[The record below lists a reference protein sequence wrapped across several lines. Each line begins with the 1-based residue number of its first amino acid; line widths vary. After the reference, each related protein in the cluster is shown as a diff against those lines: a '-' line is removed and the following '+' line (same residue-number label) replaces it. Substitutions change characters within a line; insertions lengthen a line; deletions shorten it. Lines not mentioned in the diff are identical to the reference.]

1 MAANIVPPSV
11 KAHWLLGEKEYESRG
26 RRKVAPTDGAQTVIC
41 AWVWGTHQE
50 SMLQA
55 LVLGYSLHRRN
66 SRADL
71 VLCVETATLN
81 DESCTWARL
90 LRCFWHIVPF
100 DHMALPRE
108 LQGSEQKR
116 LTGVY
121 SKLMVWK
128 VFAEYPRDNGKVV
141 MLDVDMLVRT
151 NIDELFAVATPGA
164 VWRGAADSCLT
175 EGRPS
180 RGIMG
185 CPEHEIV
192 QGKKSMQGGINGGL
206 ILLTPS
212 VKEFQ
217 LMEEF
222 LWKEWRNTANR
233 MAEQEF
239 MSFWFGREKSPSPWQ
254 TVHKK
259 FNFQLH
265 QMFLNN
271 GPRPPPGQGRASSFW
286 HMCQYPEHEVAVWH
300 YSSNR
305 KPVHCLT
312 EYMDASTRWSDQSEA
327 VATFVSDMAAGELRR
342 PKLDATHVLPHV
354 DSVINPC
361 NEMATTEW
369 LDSWQAMW
377 PILCLYVADYGS
389 RRCLTGKAKPG
400 YQCVCCMSWFAADG
414 LQNIRDHLLVNCP
427 TLRGQIKLPLC
438 DMFDLETLLLPPSG
452 ALVGIKMNYLA
463 AVRDHYQSIPLVRNW
478 CGPLDMVS
486 SAVTEVA
493 EPYHIRETLRHYV
506 MQQQA
511 VAPLP
516 QHLEEEAGKSQE
528 RSAVRDRFARLW
540 IQLMKLGT
548 NAKKFEE
555 LPEEKRK
562 KICEMLDLA
571 AFMRRRL
578 HQAQDDRNRHR
589 GHPGYVAGRIIE
601 PPPAEAAA
609 APSTGPTFAH
619 LPLPP
624 LPAIRPPAPPL
635 GAQPKKRA
643 RIQ

>member
-1 MAANIVPPSV
+1 MAALDMPPSV
-11 KAHWLLGEKEYESRG
+11 RAHWNAGEKEYNSRG
-26 RRKVAPTDGAQTVIC
+26 RHKVAPTDGAQTVIC

-66 SRADL
+66 CRADL
-71 VLCVETATLN
+71 VLCVENATLN
-81 DESCTWARL
+81 DVHCIWARL

-108 LQGSEQKR
+108 LQGSEQQR

-141 MLDVDMLVRT
+141 MMDVDMLVRT
-151 NIDELFAVATPGA
+151 NIDELFAIATPGA

-180 RGIMG
+180 KGIMG
-185 CPEHEIV
+185 APEHEIV

-212 VKEFQ
+212 IKEFQ
-217 LMEEF
+217 LMEQF
-222 LWKEWRNTANR
+222 LFKDWRNRKNR

-239 MSFWFGREKSPSPWQ
+239 LSFWFGREESPTPWQ

-271 GPRPPPGQGRASSFW
+271 GPRPPPGQSRASSFW
-286 HMCQYPEHEVAVWH
+286 HMCQYPEQEVAVWH

-305 KPVHCLT
+305 KPVHCLLD
-312 EYMDASTRWSDQSEA
+312 YMNAASRWSDQSEA
-327 VATFVSDMAAGELRR
+327 VSAFVSDMAAGELRR
-342 PKLDATHVLPHV
+342 PKLDATHVLPHIS
-354 DSVINPC
+354 SVINPC
-361 NEMATTEW
+361 NEIATTEW
-369 LDSWQAMW
+369 LESWQGMW
-377 PILCLYVADYGS
+377 PLLCLYVADSAS
-389 RRCLTGKAKPG
+389 RRCLGGSDGRG
-400 YQCVCCMSWFAADG
+400 YECFCGQRWLAEDRLHDV
-414 LQNIRDHLLVNCP
+414 RDHLLVNCP
-427 TLRGQIKLPLC
+427 ALRSQIKLPLSE
-438 DMFDLETLLLPPSG
+438 MFDLETLFLPPSG

-463 AVRDHYQSIPLVRNW
+463 AVLDHYQSMPLVKDW

-486 SAVTEVA
+486 SWISEAA
-493 EPYHIRETLRHYV
+493 EPYHLRMTLRSHL
-506 MQQQA
+506 MQEQGTS
-511 VAPLP
+511 PLP
-516 QHLEEEAGKSQE
+516 PHLQEEANKSQE
-528 RSAVRDRFARLW
+528 RSALRDRFARLW
-540 IQLMKLGT
+540 IQLMKLGKD
-548 NAKKFEE
+548 AKHFEE
-555 LPEEKRK
+555 LPEDKRR

-589 GHPGYVAGRIIE
+589 GHPGYVAGRCIE
-601 PPPAEAAA
+601 PPRAEALPAS
-609 APSTGPTFAH
+609 STMPPFAH
-619 LPLPP
+619 LPPP
-624 LPAIRPPAPPL
+624 PPSSIPPRSQSL
-635 GAQPKKRA
+635 GAKPKKRA